1 MAAIWAF
8 FCVPE
13 TMGKTLE
20 QMDELFK
27 DGAAEEEKEV
37 MRNEM
42 SGHAQHLEQTHKQV
56 GEV

>member
-42 SGHAQHLEQTHKQV
+42 SGPQHMEQTHKQV